1 MAEKILPENQQ
12 PFARILLLALDL
24 GQYDMERSLEELTAL
39 AQANRM
45 EVVAQIVQKRD
56 APETGTV
63 LGAGKLEE
71 ARLYAMN
78 LEAEAAVFDGEL
90 TGSQIRNLSDALGI
104 EVLDRTMLILEIF
117 RSRAVTG
124 EGKLQIELALLR
136 YRLPRLQGLGQALS
150 RQGGGGGGT
159 AGARTGS
166 RAWKKNFGRWKSAGV
181 KTGVP
186 GRKAGCRW
194 WPWWDTPTWENPA

>member
-12 PFARILLLALDL
+12 SFTRILLLALDL

-45 EVVAQIVQKRD
+45 EVAAQIVQKRD

-117 RSRAVTG
+117 RSRGRQAADRAG
-124 EGKLQIELALLR
+124 PAAL
-136 YRLPRLQGLGQALS
+136 PAAPA
-150 RQGGGGGGT
+150 
-159 AGARTGS
+159 AGAGPGPQPPGRRRWRHRGRPPGQRREPAGTGPAPCPPPD
-166 RAWKKNFGRWKSAGV
+166 RE
-181 KTGVP
+181 P
-186 GRKAGCRW
+186 GRKASGDGKA
-194 WPWWDTPTWENPA
+194 PG